1 MCICI
6 KMNLEIERRFLFD
19 ILPAEAPVK
28 AYEIEQAYLNRKPVL
43 RIRRKVRINITAAG
57 TENTSGA
64 SDAGTAQESA
74 AADTSY
80 ECTYK
85 GRRTGAIGKEEVN
98 LPLNAEAYE
107 HLRSKAD
114 GIILHKTR
122 YVYDLGGGLQAEADV
137 FGPPYED
144 LKIVEVEFD
153 SEEAAASFAPP
164 DWFGEEITGVKRY
177 SNASLAYEQDNAEY
191 RHL

>member
-1 MCICI
+1 
-6 KMNLEIERRFLFD
+6 MNLEIERRFLFD
-19 ILPAEAPVK
+19 TLPAEAPVK
-28 AYEIEQAYLNRKPVL
+28 TYEIEQAYLNRKPVL
-43 RIRRKVRINITAAG
+43 RIRRKMRI
-57 TENTSGA
+57 
-64 SDAGTAQESA
+64 SDTGTAQESA

-107 HLRSKAD
+107 HLKRKAD

-122 YVYDLGGGLQAEADV
+122 HVYDLGGGLKAEADV

-153 SEEAAASFAPP
+153 SEEAAAAFTPP

-177 SNASLAYEQDNAEY
+177 SNASLAYQQD
-191 RHL
+191 RGR